1 MKSKIRT
8 ALLLS
13 IAITGCQQQSEEA
26 IVSEPAVDPGVKA
39 QFEESDAKIEQF
51 LNQLDNPDTKQ
62 KVRKQVL
69 CTNYPSEYK
78 KNYIPALLKLSPK
91 NYTTEVM
98 LLSDLEKALD
108 GYGLR

>member
-51 LNQLDNPDTKQ
+51 LNQLDNPDTTQ
-62 KVRKQVL
+62 KVGKQIL
-69 CTNYPSEYK
+69 CTNYPS
-78 KNYIPALLKLSPK
+78 IPKELH
-91 NYTTEVM
+91 TCTI
-98 LLSDLEKALD
+98 KAFA
-108 GYGLR
+108 